1 MLLLQIVQKYHFH
14 NNSYFI
20 IIIIRLIEDS
30 HDSRRRSSGSNDRNP
45 IGMSIE
51 SSNQYS
57 FSETS
62 SGNDNKINSK
72 SYQFVS
78 SHRSKSKSNYV
89 HKETDE

>member
-1 MLLLQIVQKYHFH
+1 
-14 NNSYFI
+14 
-20 IIIIRLIEDS
+20 
-30 HDSRRRSSGSNDRNP
+30 
-45 IGMSIE
+45 MSIE

-62 SGNDNKINSK
+62 SGNDDKIHSK